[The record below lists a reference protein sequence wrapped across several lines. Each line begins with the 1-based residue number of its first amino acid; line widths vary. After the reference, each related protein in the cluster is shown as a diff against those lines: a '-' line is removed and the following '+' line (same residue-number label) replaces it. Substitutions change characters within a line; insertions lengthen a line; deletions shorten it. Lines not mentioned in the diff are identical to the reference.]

1 MHHTVCV
8 HSSYRVVIHLP
19 DDASMTSITFTLEE
33 LKHLQALVLQEC
45 INQTNDNRNG
55 ASVSKEDHLHHTDV
69 LRVVLLHITKA
80 LELEKGNQNGN
91 T

>member
-45 INQTNDNRNG
+45 INQTNDHRNG
-55 ASVSKEDHLHHTDV
+55 NAVSREEHTHHIEV
-69 LRVVLLHITKA
+69 LQVVLLHITKA
-80 LELEKGNQNGN
+80 LELEKGNEHGN